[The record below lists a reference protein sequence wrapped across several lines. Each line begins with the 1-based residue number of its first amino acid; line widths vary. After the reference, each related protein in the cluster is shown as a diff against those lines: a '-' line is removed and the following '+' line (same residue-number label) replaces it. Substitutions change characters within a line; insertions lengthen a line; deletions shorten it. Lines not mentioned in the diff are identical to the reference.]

1 MAEKRDDDLKDSFYM
16 YIMRHGIGA
25 GLRSQYAPDGQMPDR
40 LNKLIE
46 KIEADAQKQGAEM
59 HLGDGAAAGQ
69 EAAAGQD
76 REEQKPP
83 VRKHVLKR

>member
-25 GLRSQYAPDGQMPDR
+25 GLRSQYAPDSHMPDR

-46 KIEADAQKQGAEM
+46 KIEADAQKQGAET
-59 HLGDGAAAGQ
+59 HLGESAGK
-69 EAAAGQD
+69 E

-83 VRKHVLKR
+83 ARRHVLKK